1 MKKSIVFVYNTD
13 AGLFNTVTDTTH
25 KMLSPDTY
33 ECNLC
38 AITYSAFYIKKE
50 WRDYILSLDIPV
62 KFLHRNEFKMKYG
75 INDAALP
82 AVFIKNGKTFEIAC
96 NSQEI
101 NTCKNVSD
109 LINLVHH
116 SVVNKL

>member
-1 MKKSIVFVYNTD
+1 MQKTIVFVYNTD
-13 AGLFNTVTDTTH
+13 AGLFNTVTDTAH

-33 ECNLC
+33 ACNLC

-50 WRDYILSLDIPV
+50 WRDYILSLDMPV
-62 KFLHRNEFKMKYG
+62 EFLHRNELKMKYG
-75 INDAALP
+75 TDDIILP
-82 AVFIKNGKTFEIAC
+82 AVFIKNGKTFEVVLD
-96 NSQEI
+96 SQEI